1 MITKLV
7 GPLEIG
13 KVFSVLAAFQ
23 ATMPLLGNPTY
34 GFIYKATVATFP
46 GKTSLQTLPVWRLT
60 NKSFN
65 PGVFLLFSVGLYVL
79 MLMILWLANMRMVA
93 PEAGAEP
100 QQLERFL
107 ETKVLKVVL
116 ML

>member
-46 GKTSLQTLPVWRLT
+46 GKNNR
-60 NKSFN
+60 NN
-65 PGVFLLFSVGLYVL
+65 YESV
-79 MLMILWLANMRMVA
+79 
-93 PEAGAEP
+93 
-100 QQLERFL
+100 
-107 ETKVLKVVL
+107 
-116 ML
+116 